1 MAPLSITIAS
11 TGLSLLFV
19 SRYFPQA
26 RSADQIRNAIR
37 AGYVKSVKEMGSQYE
52 DVHVHMTL
60 VARVVAKKVVAHSEI
75 GRAHV

>member
-26 RSADQIRNAIR
+26 RSTDQIRKAIR
-37 AGYVKSVKEMGSQYE
+37 AEYVKSIKEMGSQYK

-60 VARVVAKKVVAHSEI
+60 VARVVAKKAVAHSVYENT
-75 GRAHV
+75 